1 MDLLNSFGL
10 LLVALLFLYLG
21 VHSYG
26 QENED
31 GLFIETEWFSIRGNA
46 WALFILIGFFIIA
59 LVILA
64 S

>member
-1 MDLLNSFGL
+1 MDLLTSFGL

-31 GLFIETEWFSIRGNA
+31 GLFIETEWFSIRGNV